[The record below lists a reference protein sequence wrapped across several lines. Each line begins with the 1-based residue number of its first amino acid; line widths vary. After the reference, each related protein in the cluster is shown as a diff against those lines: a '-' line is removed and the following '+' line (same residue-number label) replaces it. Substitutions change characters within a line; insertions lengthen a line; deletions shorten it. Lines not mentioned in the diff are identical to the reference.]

1 MCQTCKLMRLDGR
14 SFGLMKVEGNLF
26 DLCKDT
32 ATTMTFL
39 WKGLTIASC
48 SFHFQ
53 TIQHVF
59 PGVY

>member
-32 ATTMTFL
+32 AFL
-39 WKGLTIASC
+39 
-48 SFHFQ
+48 
-53 TIQHVF
+53 
-59 PGVY
+59 